1 MAQYFHVHPK
11 NPQQRLLR
19 QAVDI
24 IRAGGLIAYPTDS
37 SYAIGCHIGDKAAMD
52 RIRSVRRLDEHHNFT
67 LVSRDM
73 SQVSQY
79 VIVDNEQYRFIRR
92 CTPGPYTFIL
102 PATRLVPR
110 RVQHSRRKTIGF
122 RIPDS
127 TIVQELLALL
137 DEPLMSSTLILPGES
152 QPLNEADDIRIRIQ
166 HQLDLIIDGGYC
178 GGEPTTVIG
187 WTGPSPE
194 ILRAGGG
201 DTAIISSGA
210 R

>member
-1 MAQYFHVHPK
+1 MAQYFNIHAE
-11 NPQQRLLR
+11 NPQPRLLR
-19 QAVDI
+19 QAVEI
-24 IRAGGLIAYPTDS
+24 IRKGGLIAYPTDS
-37 SYAIGCHIGDKAAMD
+37 SYAIGCHLGDKAAMD
-52 RIRSVRRLDEHHNFT
+52 RIRSIRRLDKNHNFT

-110 RVQHSRRKTIGF
+110 RVQHARRRTIGF

-127 TIVQELLALL
+127 SIVQELLMLL
-137 DEPLMSSTLILPGES
+137 DEPLMSSTLILPGET
-152 QPLNEADDIRIRIQ
+152 QPLNNADEIRRHLE
-166 HQLDLIIDGGYC
+166 HQLDLVIDGGYC

-187 WTGPSPE
+187 WTGRFPE
-194 ILRAGGG
+194 VLREGGG
-201 DTAIISSGA
+201 DTSILGQTG
-210 R
+210 